1 MESTTCSNTTG
12 TATGGVSAW
21 SMTDSELTTALLDNA
36 TQLNQLQGR
45 RVELIREADAR
56 NVGVAAGAA
65 NTQQWV
71 AGLLHVTTA
80 EAGGLVKLA
89 RHLDADLPA
98 TTAALQAGEISL
110 DHARVVSKTVHLLP
124 SEVSTPELRA
134 RVDATLAEEA
144 KTFDAR
150 TLHTVGNHVLD
161 NIDPDLADHVLEKK
175 LTREEARAHRDR
187 FFRMGWDETTGTWR
201 VAGRLPKVVGER
213 LKLVLDPLAAPQS
226 GPDGRDTRTPEQRYA
241 DAIGEACRRLLAE
254 QLVPSHGGNPTQLV
268 ITVTRTGG
276 RTLHT
281 GIELSRK
288 LVEQL
293 MCEADRAFLVKP
305 DDQPGRVSILTDT
318 QQRLFQ
324 GKLRRI
330 LELRDG
336 GCAFPGCDR
345 PPGWCHA
352 HHVVPWSKG
361 GPTTRDNGVLLC
373 GYHHRL
379 IHQGAW
385 QVRIALDGL
394 PEFLPP
400 DWIDPQRQP
409 LRHHRLTPA
418 A

>member
-1 MESTTCSNTTG
+1 
-12 TATGGVSAW
+12 
-21 SMTDSELTTALLDNA
+21 
-36 TQLNQLQGR
+36 
-45 RVELIREADAR
+45 
-56 NVGVAAGAA
+56 
-65 NTQQWV
+65 
-71 AGLLHVTTA
+71 
-80 EAGGLVKLA
+80 VKLA